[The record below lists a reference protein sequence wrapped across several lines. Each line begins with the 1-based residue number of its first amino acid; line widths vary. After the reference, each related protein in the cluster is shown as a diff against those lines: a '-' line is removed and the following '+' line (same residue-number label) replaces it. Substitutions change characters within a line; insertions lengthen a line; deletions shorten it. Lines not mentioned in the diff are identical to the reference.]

1 MRTQGSNDQTPTTA
15 TAVLSCCVTY
25 TRLVNIFN
33 LFHNFCLGF
42 TQQLEDRTIVTS
54 TRYERVLKH
63 RKQVTVHSQ
72 SVNPFAA
79 VLTTYLIMR
88 KLVAVCPYDEYTRHE
103 SHSSNA

>member
-33 LFHNFCLGF
+33 LFHDFCLGF
-42 TQQLEDRTIVTS
+42 TQQLEDRTIVTR
-54 TRYERVLKH
+54 TGYEWVLKH

-79 VLTTYLIMR
+79 VLTTSHH
-88 KLVAVCPYDEYTRHE
+88 VQAGSCGPYDKYTRHE